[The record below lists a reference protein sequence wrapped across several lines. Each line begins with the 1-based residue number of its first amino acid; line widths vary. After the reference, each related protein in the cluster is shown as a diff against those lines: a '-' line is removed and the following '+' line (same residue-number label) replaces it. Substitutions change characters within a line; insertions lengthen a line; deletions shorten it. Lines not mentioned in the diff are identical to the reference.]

1 MTVTEK
7 VKILLEQLKD
17 QKYGT
22 DVVVTNQQLASA
34 VGVAASS
41 IRSFICSHR
50 EQLLKGKHY
59 FLVTPQ
65 ELRDINVPFNRFAN
79 SCTLW
84 TEKGAL
90 LYASLKEETSNK
102 KEKEQKVTGMP
113 MIPAPV
119 VWQQD
124 LVLTTAQLAEFYET
138 PVDNIKVNFNRNR
151 DRFVEGK
158 HFFKLE
164 GEALVLF
171 KNLVTNCHPVNER
184 TPSLYLWT
192 KRGAARH
199 AKMLNTDKAWEVF
212 ELLEDNYFNSNSSD
226 NTITVKRYHEITAQ
240 ITATSNAIGI
250 QYCRLQQL
258 KSQVVQQENL
268 LMSLAKQRRDLFTQ
282 IHVTIPEDQQ
292 REVIFDN
299 DYLTLEQLFTAVQE
313 KISSVSQ
320 LYDYCKNH
328 DIKVTES
335 FTRSRAKISAEDVA
349 KVLTS
354 LEQPELRIVS

>member
-7 VKILLEQLKD
+7 VKTLLEQSKD

-22 DVVVTNQQLASA
+22 DVVVTNQQLANA

-41 IRSFICSHR
+41 VRSFVCSHK

-90 LYASLKEETSNK
+90 LYASLKEETSSK
-102 KEKEQKVTGMP
+102 KEKEQKVTGIP
-113 MIPAPV
+113 MIPTPV

-138 PVDNIKVNFNRNR
+138 SVDNIRRNFSNNS
-151 DRFVEGK
+151 DRFVDGK
-158 HFFKLE
+158 HFFKIE
-164 GEALVLF
+164 GNDLQRFRKIFPEALDKF
-171 KNLVTNCHPVNER
+171 A
-184 TPSLYLWT
+184 PSLFLWT

-199 AKMLNTDKAWEVF
+199 AKMLNTDRAWEVF

-240 ITATSNAIGI
+240 ITATSNAIGLN
-250 QYCRLQQL
+250 YCKLQQL
-258 KSQVVQQENL
+258 KSQVIQQENL
-268 LMSLAKQRRDLFTQ
+268 LMSLAEQRRDLFAQ
-282 IHVTIPEDQQ
+282 IHVIIPDDQQ
-292 REVIFDN
+292 SDVIFDN

-335 FTRSRAKISAEDVA
+335 FTRSRAKISAEDAA